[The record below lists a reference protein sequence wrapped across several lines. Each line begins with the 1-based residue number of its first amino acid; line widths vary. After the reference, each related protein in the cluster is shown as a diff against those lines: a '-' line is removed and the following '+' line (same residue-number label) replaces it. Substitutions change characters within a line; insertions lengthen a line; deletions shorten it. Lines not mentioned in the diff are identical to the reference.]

1 MRLLKSTTFIERQ
14 QIGHLNMSTISL
26 TTFALFSLLVIPSF
40 PFYKSIH
47 PLNLIPLNGP
57 FVELLFNKII
67 FPFPIPHCNNRKSI
81 FIGFFFIICMNQIFL
96 FLIICMNQIVLFCV
110 IKVYFFMYF
119 F

>member
-1 MRLLKSTTFIERQ
+1 
-14 QIGHLNMSTISL
+14 MSTISL

-81 FIGFFFIICMNQIFL
+81 FIGFFVIICMNQIAF
-96 FLIICMNQIVLFCV
+96 FCV
-110 IKVYFFMYF
+110 IKRSEEHTSELQSRFDLVCRLLLEKKKIDDIDTHSSRS
-119 F
+119 

>member
-1 MRLLKSTTFIERQ
+1 VFHLCFHHPSSTFFFSLSL
-14 QIGHLNMSTISL
+14 HDALPIS
-26 TTFALFSLLVIPSF
+26 FALFSLLVIPSF

-81 FIGFFFIICMNQIFL
+81 FIGFFVIICMNQIAF
-96 FLIICMNQIVLFCV
+96 FCV
-110 IKVYFFMYF
+110 IKV
-119 F
+119 

>member
-1 MRLLKSTTFIERQ
+1 
-14 QIGHLNMSTISL
+14 MSTISL

-67 FPFPIPHCNNRKSI
+67 FPFPIPHCNNRKFI
-81 FIGFFFIICMNQIFL
+81 FICFFFIILLNQI
-96 FLIICMNQIVLFCV
+96 
-110 IKVYFFMYF
+110 YFFYVFNDIILFYF
-119 F
+119 FFINTILLFSLQY

>member
-1 MRLLKSTTFIERQ
+1 
-14 QIGHLNMSTISL
+14 MSTISL

-67 FPFPIPHCNNRKSI
+67 FSFPIPHCNNIISI
-81 FIGFFFIICMNQIFL
+81 FIGFFII
-96 FLIICMNQIVLFCV
+96 
-110 IKVYFFMYF
+110 FFMYQNAIF
-119 F
+119 FYNYVYFYFVLLLLTNYGVLIFSENY